1 LFIAEESISDQKI
14 KVTSLKRTH
23 CNQDFGDQEVKP
35 LGQVICMEFCGTHLL
50 VEFSAC
56 CNTELLDDVQ
66 QIEDVL
72 RKGLEVANF
81 TLVKL
86 FSHKFYPIG
95 VTSVAIV
102 SESHVSIHTYPE
114 TGHASI
120 DIYHCS
126 DGSLPLLHLMEYLK
140 QHFDPCESRYAEVVR
155 GRALRISVSHPAYIN
170 EMIA

>member
-1 LFIAEESISDQKI
+1 
-14 KVTSLKRTH
+14 
-23 CNQDFGDQEVKP
+23 
-35 LGQVICMEFCGTHLL
+35 MEFCGTHLL

-56 CNTELLDDVQ
+56 RNSELLDDVQ
-66 QIEDVL
+66 QIEEVL
-72 RKGLEVANF
+72 RQGLEVANF

-114 TGHASI
+114 TGHVSI

-126 DGSLPLLHLMEYLK
+126 DGSLPLLRLMEHLK
-140 QHFDPCESRYAEVVR
+140 LHFQPAESLYAEAVR
-155 GRALRISVSHPAYIN
+155 GRALRVSTPYPVC
-170 EMIA
+170 MIELTV

>member
-1 LFIAEESISDQKI
+1 
-14 KVTSLKRTH
+14 
-23 CNQDFGDQEVKP
+23 
-35 LGQVICMEFCGTHLL
+35 MEFCGTHLL
-50 VEFSAC
+50 VEFCAC
-56 CNTELLDDVQ
+56 RNTELLDNVQ
-66 QIEDVL
+66 QIEEVL

-81 TLVKL
+81 TLVQL
-86 FSHKFYPIG
+86 FSHKFHPIG

-140 QHFDPCESRYAEVVR
+140 LHFEPSELLHAEAVR
-155 GRALRISVSHPAYIN
+155 GRALSVTAPYPRVVELLA
-170 EMIA
+170 